1 MAYPDRETTVV
12 TSSGGGAGWFV
23 AVLLLLAILVGA
35 FFLFGGDFFAGEREV
50 NVDIDAPAVTA
61 PAVPEAAPAAD

>member
-1 MAYPDRETTVV
+1 MSYPDRETTVV

-35 FFLFGGDFFAGEREV
+35 FFLFGGDFFSDGRDI
-50 NVDIDAPAVTA
+50 NVDIEAPAIET
-61 PAVPEAAPAAD
+61 PAVPDAAPAN